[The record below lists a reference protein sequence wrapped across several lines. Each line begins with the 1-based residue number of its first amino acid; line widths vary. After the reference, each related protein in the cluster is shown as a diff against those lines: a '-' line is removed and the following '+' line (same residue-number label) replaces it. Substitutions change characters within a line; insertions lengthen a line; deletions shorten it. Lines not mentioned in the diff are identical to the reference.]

1 MTRSQR
7 LGAILA
13 PACVLLCVVAAPGRG
28 ADAGTTAEDPPT
40 FAGAVARIVFDN
52 CASCHR
58 PGEVGPFPLLSYEE
72 VRKRG
77 KMIERVVAR
86 RLMPPWHPVE
96 GHGEFA
102 DELGLTDREI
112 ATIEAWVAADMPE
125 GDKSK
130 TPPLPK
136 FTDGWQLGAPDVV
149 VKMPK
154 GYTVPAG
161 GPDIY
166 RNFAIPLGFKE
177 DRWLT
182 AIEVRPGARAVLHH
196 LLFFLDETGEA
207 RKLDGQDG
215 TPGFRKMLSSTEGQ
229 LLGADTAGLG
239 GWAVGGMPRHLPQG
253 LARKVPKG
261 SDLVLQSHL
270 HPSGKAEVEQT
281 VLGLHFADSAP
292 KRSMAN
298 LQLPP
303 LFGVAAG
310 IDIPADEKAFKLRD
324 HFELPVD
331 AEAVMVGGHAH
342 MLCQRMQLWVTPPG
356 QERESLFLIDQW
368 DFDWQNQ
375 YQYREPMLL
384 PKGTRV
390 EVELEYDNSSDN
402 PNNPH
407 DPPQRVRWGEETT
420 DEMGSIT
427 LLLTP
432 RKESDAEAL
441 QAGIRRGR
449 IASMARNARKAAGP
463 GGGGLLEGLAKQVLQ
478 FDVNKDGTVSA
489 DEIPAQFRPMIGR
502 LDTNGDGAI
511 DAQELAALTGEEA
524 APAAAGGGP
533 ESPGSGPAVMGA
545 DGQRCWPLDTRDRI
559 GNVVIFTT
567 VDCPIANAYAPEI
580 NRIVSDYR
588 DKPLKLYLVHVD
600 PDVTAERAQA
610 HAREYGFAA
619 TVLLDS
625 KQELAKKLGVK
636 VTPEAVLVKAGA
648 KVAYQ
653 GRIDDQWGDLQKK
666 RPAPTKRDLRVAIEA
681 LLSGKP
687 ISTAKTKAIG
697 CDLPELP
704 KGE

>member
-1 MTRSQR
+1 MANLR
-7 LGAILA
+7 LLCATLA
-13 PACVLLCVVAAPGRG
+13 PICLAPLVVAASGLR
-28 ADAGTTAEDPPT
+28 AVHDAGAEEPPT
-40 FAGAVARIVFDN
+40 FSGDVARIVFDN

-58 PGEVGPFPLLSYEE
+58 PGEVGPFPLLTFDE

-77 KMIERVVAR
+77 KMIERVVSR

-102 DELGLTDREI
+102 DEMGLTDREI
-112 ATIEAWVAADMPE
+112 ATIEAWVAADMPG
-125 GDKSK
+125 GDESK

-136 FTDGWQLGAPDVV
+136 FTDGWQLGEPDLV

-154 GYTVPAG
+154 GYPVAAG
-161 GPDIY
+161 GPDVY
-166 RNFAIPLGFKE
+166 RNFVIPLGFKE
-177 DRWLT
+177 ERWLT

-196 LLFFLDETGEA
+196 VLFFLDETGEA
-207 RKLDGQDG
+207 QKLDGQDG
-215 TPGFRKMLSSTEGQ
+215 KPGFRKMLSSTEGQ

-261 SDLVLQSHL
+261 ADLVLQSHF

-281 VLGLHFADSAP
+281 VLGLHFAKAPP

-310 IDIPADEKAFKLRD
+310 LDIPAGEKAFKLLD
-324 HFELPVD
+324 QFELPVD

-342 MLCQRMQLWVTPPG
+342 LLCQRMELWVTPPG
-356 QERESLFLIDQW
+356 KERESLFLIDQW

-375 YQYREPMLL
+375 YQYREPVLL
-384 PKGTRV
+384 PKGTKV

-402 PNNPH
+402 PNNPS

-420 DEMGSIT
+420 DEMGSIS

-432 RKESDAEAL
+432 RKEGDAEAL

-463 GGGGLLEGLAKQVLQ
+463 GGGGLLDGIAKQVKQL
-478 FDVNKDGTVSA
+478 DVNKDGTISQ
-489 DEIPAQFRPMIGR
+489 DEIPAQFKPMVGR
-502 LDTNGDGAI
+502 LDANGDGAI
-511 DAQELAALTGEEA
+511 DAQELAALTGEE
-524 APAAAGGGP
+524 PAAAGAGGP
-533 ESPGSGPAVMGA
+533 ESPGSGPALLGA

-580 NRIVSDYR
+580 NQIVSDYR
-588 DKPLKLYLVHVD
+588 ERPLRLYLVHVD

-610 HAREYGFAA
+610 HAKEYGFSGP
-619 TVLLDS
+619 VLLDP

-636 VTPEAVLVKAGA
+636 VTPEALLVKAGG

-666 RPAPTKRDLRVAIEA
+666 RPAPTKRDLRAAIEA

-687 ISTAKTKAIG
+687 IPTAKTKAIG
-697 CDLPELP
+697 CDLPVLP